1 MTHRSTP
8 GAPGAP
14 GVPDASG
21 DTGVPAVPGDT
32 GTPAV
37 RVVADG
43 SSAGAVADGSGT
55 PAARGRFPWGPM
67 ARMAGRRAVAAV
79 PVLLLVTFGVF
90 AVAAASPFDP
100 VKAYAGT
107 AGLTASQENLDQ
119 LRANLGADQ
128 PLVPRWWDWLTSAL
142 TGDLGDSSV
151 MRQPVADVIA
161 ERIGWSVLLAA
172 AAFAVA
178 VLAGTVLGV
187 LAARR
192 QGGMLDRTVTSV
204 AYTLEA
210 APAFWLGLLAI
221 WVFALKLGVL
231 PAGGLTDT
239 ASDTV
244 TFGQVA
250 SHLVLPALVLGF
262 SQLPWFLL
270 YVRQGVADALEE
282 DPVRGARARGLSER
296 TVLLGHA
303 LRSGLLPVLTL
314 IGSRVPE
321 LITGALLVETV
332 FSWPGIAAATV
343 QAAMSVDFPLLAA
356 LTVLATAAVLLGNL
370 LSDLLYALADP
381 RVGFHG

>member
-1 MTHRSTP
+1 
-8 GAPGAP
+8 
-14 GVPDASG
+14 
-21 DTGVPAVPGDT
+21 
-32 GTPAV
+32 
-37 RVVADG
+37 
-43 SSAGAVADGSGT
+43 
-55 PAARGRFPWGPM
+55 M
-67 ARMAGRRAVAAV
+67 ARMAGRRTLFAA
-79 PVLLLVTFGVF
+79 PVLLVVTFGVF

-107 AGLTASQENLDQ
+107 AGLTASQDDLDQ
-119 LRANLGADQ
+119 LRANLGVDQ
-128 PLVPRWWDWLTSAL
+128 PLLTRWWNWLTAAL
-142 TGDLGDSSV
+142 TGDLGDSAV
-151 MRQPVADVIA
+151 LRQPVADVIG
-161 ERIGWSVLLAA
+161 ERLGWSVLLAA
-172 AAFAVA
+172 TAFLVA
-178 VLAGTVLGV
+178 VLLGTGLGV

-192 QGGMLDRTVTSV
+192 PGGLLDRAVSSL

-221 WVFALKLGVL
+221 WFFALKLDVL

-244 TFGQVA
+244 TTGQVA
-250 SHLVLPALVLGF
+250 SHLVLPAAVLGI
-262 SQLPWFLL
+262 SQLPWFYL

-303 LRSGLLPVLTL
+303 LRSGMLPMLTL
-314 IGSRVPE
+314 VGSRVPE

-343 QAAMSVDFPLLAA
+343 QAATSVDFPLLAA

-370 LSDLLYALADP
+370 LSDLLYGLADP
-381 RVGFHG
+381 RVGFDG

>member
-1 MTHRSTP
+1 
-8 GAPGAP
+8 
-14 GVPDASG
+14 
-21 DTGVPAVPGDT
+21 
-32 GTPAV
+32 
-37 RVVADG
+37 
-43 SSAGAVADGSGT
+43 
-55 PAARGRFPWGPM
+55 M
-67 ARMAGRRAVAAV
+67 ARMAGRRALFAV
-79 PVLLLVTFGVF
+79 PVLLAVTFGVF

-107 AGLTASQENLDQ
+107 AGLTASQDNLDQ
-119 LRANLGADQ
+119 LRANLGVDQ
-128 PLVPRWWDWLTSAL
+128 PLVSRWWHWLGSAV

-161 ERIGWSVLLAA
+161 ERIGWSALLAG

-178 VLAGTVLGV
+178 IVLGTALGV

-192 QGGMLDRTVTSV
+192 QGGWLDRSVTSA

-221 WVFALKLGVL
+221 WFFALKLGVL

-250 SHLVLPALVLGF
+250 SHLVLPALVLGV
-262 SQLPWFLL
+262 SQLPWFFL
-270 YVRQGVADALEE
+270 YVRQGVADALDE
-282 DPVRGARARGLSER
+282 DPVRGARARGLNER

-303 LRSGLLPVLTL
+303 LRSGMLPMLTL

-321 LITGALLVETV
+321 LITGALLVESV

-343 QAAMSVDFPLLAA
+343 QAATSVDFPLLAA

-370 LSDLLYALADP
+370 LSDLLYGLADP
-381 RVGFHG
+381 RVGFDG

>member
-1 MTHRSTP
+1 
-8 GAPGAP
+8 
-14 GVPDASG
+14 
-21 DTGVPAVPGDT
+21 
-32 GTPAV
+32 
-37 RVVADG
+37 
-43 SSAGAVADGSGT
+43 
-55 PAARGRFPWGPM
+55 M
-67 ARMAGRRAVAAV
+67 ARMTGRRALFAV
-79 PVLLLVTFGVF
+79 PVLLVVTFGVF

-107 AGLTASQENLDQ
+107 AGLTASQEHLDQ
-119 LRANLGADQ
+119 LRANLGVDQ
-128 PLVPRWWDWLTSAL
+128 PLVARWWHWLTAAV

-161 ERIGWSVLLAA
+161 ERIGWSSLLAA
-172 AAFAVA
+172 TAFAVA
-178 VLAGTVLGV
+178 ILLGTALGV

-192 QGGMLDRTVTSV
+192 QGGWLDRCVTSA

-221 WVFALKLGVL
+221 WFFALELGVL

-244 TFGQVA
+244 TPGQVA
-250 SHLVLPALVLGF
+250 SHLVLPALVLGV
-262 SQLPWFLL
+262 SQLPWFFL

-303 LRSGLLPVLTL
+303 LRSGMLPMLTL

-343 QAAMSVDFPLLAA
+343 QAATSVDFPLLAA

-370 LSDLLYALADP
+370 LSDLLYGLADP
-381 RVGFHG
+381 RVGFDG

>member
-1 MTHRSTP
+1 
-8 GAPGAP
+8 
-14 GVPDASG
+14 
-21 DTGVPAVPGDT
+21 
-32 GTPAV
+32 
-37 RVVADG
+37 
-43 SSAGAVADGSGT
+43 
-55 PAARGRFPWGPM
+55 M
-67 ARMAGRRAVAAV
+67 ARMAGRRALFAV
-79 PVLLLVTFGVF
+79 PVLLVVTFAVF

-128 PLVPRWWDWLTSAL
+128 PLVPRWWHWLTSAL

-151 MRQPVADVIA
+151 MRQPVADVIG
-161 ERIGWSVLLAA
+161 ERIGWSALLAA
-172 AAFAVA
+172 TAFAVA
-178 VLAGTVLGV
+178 ILLGTALGV

-192 QGGMLDRTVTSV
+192 QGGWLDRCVSSA

-221 WVFALKLGVL
+221 WFFALELGVL

-239 ASDTV
+239 ASETV

-250 SHLVLPALVLGF
+250 SHLVLPALVLGV
-262 SQLPWFLL
+262 SQLPWFFL
-270 YVRQGVADALEE
+270 YVRQGVADALDE

-303 LRSGLLPVLTL
+303 LRSGMLPMLTL
-314 IGSRVPE
+314 VGSRVPE
-321 LITGALLVETV
+321 LITGALLVESV

-343 QAAMSVDFPLLAA
+343 QAATSVDFPLLAA

-370 LSDLLYALADP
+370 LSDLLYGLADP
-381 RVGFHG
+381 RVGFDG

>member
-1 MTHRSTP
+1 M
-8 GAPGAP
+8 GAEE
-14 GVPDASG
+14 VS
-21 DTGVPAVPGDT
+21 
-32 GTPAV
+32 
-37 RVVADG
+37 R
-43 SSAGAVADGSGT
+43 
-55 PAARGRFPWGPM
+55 RLPWGPM
-67 ARMAGRRAVAAV
+67 ARMAGRRTLFAA
-79 PVLLLVTFGVF
+79 PVLLVVTFGVF

-107 AGLTASQENLDQ
+107 AGLTASQDNLDQ
-119 LRANLGADQ
+119 LRANLGVDQ
-128 PLVPRWWDWLTSAL
+128 PLVTRWWDWLTAAL

-151 MRQPVADVIA
+151 LRQPVADVIGD
-161 ERIGWSVLLAA
+161 RLGWSVLLAA
-172 AAFAVA
+172 TAFLVA
-178 VLAGTVLGV
+178 IVLGTGLGV
-187 LAARR
+187 LAGRR
-192 QGGMLDRTVTSV
+192 PGGWLDRCVSSL

-221 WVFALKLGVL
+221 WFFALKLDVL

-250 SHLVLPALVLGF
+250 SHLVLPAAVLGV
-262 SQLPWFLL
+262 SQLPWFYL

-303 LRSGLLPVLTL
+303 LRSGMLPMLTL
-314 IGSRVPE
+314 VGSRVPE

-343 QAAMSVDFPLLAA
+343 QAATSVDFPLLAA

-370 LSDLLYALADP
+370 LSDLLYGLADP
-381 RVGFHG
+381 RVGFDG